1 MIKAKLSDLNL
12 DEIQQC
18 ESASTAE
25 TQLNLNIEMPK
36 IEDSYEFT
44 MQKCPLLS
52 PSEPSLDK
60 FFIQNRSTIH
70 EVKDFVVSAP
80 D

>member
-52 PSEPSLDK
+52 PSESSLDK

-70 EVKDFVVSAP
+70 EVKDFVESAA